1 MLGMVM
7 RTVRGIEVNE
17 ETLSYR
23 AIKDTVEG
31 EGHFLRDPQTLSL
44 MKTEYLYPTLADRST
59 QEEWEAEGSPDMRQR
74 AEQRAREILNS
85 HYPVYIDDA
94 TDKKVRDTFP
104 IEISRDVIKPTK
116 DRF

>member
-1 MLGMVM
+1 MVM

-23 AIKDTVEG
+23 AIKETVEG

-59 QEEWEAEGSPDMRQR
+59 QEEWESEGSPDMRQR
-74 AEQRAREILNS
+74 AEKRAREILNS
-85 HYPVYIDDA
+85 HYPVYIDDKI
-94 TDKKVRDTFP
+94 DKKVRDTFP
-104 IEISRDVIKPTK
+104 IEISRDIIKPAK
-116 DRF
+116 DRY